1 MNGLNIVVIVLLL
14 GISYG
19 AYQVINAPSPTSTYA
34 DNDLVEPQIE
44 IHAPTTGGP
53 EWPTLPPPPDGTL
66 SSPRSTELVQP
77 APTAPPS
84 TSPSALPNPPSLAS
98 SPAPSPSGLDVV
110 QSPALGLWKDRT
122 RGTTTRDRMILVE
135 VMTARLDRGWW
146 RRYRLQLQARFRQDA
161 IVARA
166 VRISAL

>member
-1 MNGLNIVVIVLLL
+1 MYLVQLLL
-14 GISYG
+14 
-19 AYQVINAPSPTSTYA
+19 PTS
-34 DNDLVEPQIE
+34 DNE
-44 IHAPTTGGP
+44 GRRF
-53 EWPTLPPPPDGTL
+53 
-66 SSPRSTELVQP
+66 PRSAFESVRAELTERFGGV
-77 APTAPPS
+77 TAF
-84 TSPSALPNPPSLAS
+84 
-98 SPAPSPSGLDVV
+98 V

-146 RRYRLQLQARFRQDA
+146 RRYRLQLQARFRQDS